1 MSKTM
6 RAAVFEDFGGPGV
19 VGIKK
24 VPVPEPGPGEV
35 RLKVEAAAMNH
46 LDLWVRRGLPIE
58 TPMPHIGGSDM
69 AGVVDSVGPGAEEVP
84 PGTRVVVDPSLGYDW
99 YDAQDRGESFEEP
112 PFRIIGEHT
121 QGGFAEYAVVPAEN
135 LLEIPGDFPS
145 AEAAAAGLVF
155 VTAWRALITRGRLR
169 PGETVL
175 ITGASGGVGTAAV
188 QIARRAGAKVF
199 AVTGGVE
206 NVTRTQALGADIVY
220 DRFEVDFSREVWRDT
235 YKRGVDVVFD
245 TVGEEIWPKCLRALS
260 RGGRLVTSGAT
271 TGSRGVT
278 EIRLVFWKQL
288 EILGSTMGTPTEFR
302 KVMRLVFDGVFDP
315 VIQEVMPLED
325 ARRAHEI
332 LEDGQIFGKL
342 VLVP

>member
-1 MSKTM
+1 MM

-19 VGIKK
+19 VEVKK
-24 VPVPEPGPGEV
+24 MPVPEPGPGEV
-35 RLKVEAAAMNH
+35 RIKVEAAAMNH

-69 AGVVDSVGPGAEEVP
+69 AGIVDAVGPGVDDVP
-84 PGTRVVVDPSLGYDW
+84 IGTRVVVDPSLGYDW
-99 YDAQDRGESFEEP
+99 YDAQDRGESFDEL

-135 LLEIPGDFPS
+135 LLEIPEGFPS
-145 AEAAAAGLVF
+145 TDAAAAGLVF
-155 VTAWRALITRGRLR
+155 VTAWRALVTRARVR
-169 PGETVL
+169 PGESIL

-206 NVTRTQALGADIVY
+206 NVTRTKALGADIVY

-278 EIRLVFWKQL
+278 ELRLVFWKQL

-302 KVMRLVFDGVFDP
+302 EVMRLVFAGVFDP
-315 VIQEVMPLED
+315 VIQEVMPLSD

-332 LEDGQIFGKL
+332 LEGGQIFGKL
-342 VLVP
+342 VLTP